1 MLRNCLFHVAGLA
14 RVVDYLFTHDPN
26 REQLRY
32 MDVTAEDGVCTYGGF
47 RRRLCGAS
55 ALGSWSAAENRT
67 LLNPKDS
74 ASVLPGDQMLVLS
87 KRQPKFAPE
96 AVISGVVSTAGHAA
110 EIGAAFCPLSAT
122 IVFRCLVIL
131 EPG

>member
-1 MLRNCLFHVAGLA
+1 MCAAGLA

-32 MDVTAEDGVCTYGGF
+32 MDISDEDGASTYGQL

-55 ALGSWSAAENRT
+55 ALGYWSASENRT
-67 LLNPKDS
+67 FLNPKDN
-74 ASVLPGDQMLVLS
+74 AAVVPGDQMLVLS

-96 AVISGVVSTAGHAA
+96 AVVSGESLRADLKELLLHGRSSSTA
-110 EIGAAFCPLSAT
+110 CLTNTLSK
-122 IVFRCLVIL
+122 LVIQRVL
-131 EPG
+131 

>member
-1 MLRNCLFHVAGLA
+1 MHTAGLA
-14 RVVDYLFTHDPN
+14 RVVDYLFTHDPK

-32 MDVTAEDGVCTYGGF
+32 MDIAEEDGAKTYGDL

-55 ALGSWSAAENRT
+55 ALGYWSATENRT

-96 AVISGVVSTAGHAA
+96 AVVSGM
-110 EIGAAFCPLSAT
+110 SAT
-122 IVFRCLVIL
+122 VWHVITAVRW
-131 EPG
+131 